1 MKYIRND
8 LNNILQRATQIAD
21 PAKVAQ
27 CKADLET
34 FISQHSEQEAAI
46 WLLVLDQISETLM
59 NKTTN
64 TMDAII
70 IEEPDDSKTKV
81 STNL

>member
-1 MKYIRND
+1 LKYIRND

-59 NKTTN
+59 NKTN
-64 TMDAII
+64 GVQDAVIVEAFDD
-70 IEEPDDSKTKV
+70 IEIK
-81 STNL
+81 N

>member
-59 NKTTN
+59 NKTN
-64 TMDAII
+64 GVQDAVIVEAFDD
-70 IEEPDDSKTKV
+70 IEIK
-81 STNL
+81 N